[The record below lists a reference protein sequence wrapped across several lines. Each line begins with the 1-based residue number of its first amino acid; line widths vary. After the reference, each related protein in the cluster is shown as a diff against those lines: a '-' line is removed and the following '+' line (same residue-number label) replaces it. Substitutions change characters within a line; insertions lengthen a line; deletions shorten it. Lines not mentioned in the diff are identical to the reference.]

1 MDDEFGGT
9 APKHRYFDT
18 IYHISG
24 IRHGLRTIGCRPC
37 LFVFYRHTNNRVRR
51 PWMLYLSGQKGRKY
65 EDRSE
70 KNIYH

>member
-24 IRHGLRTIGCRPC
+24 IRHGLRTIGRRPC
-37 LFVFYRHTNNRVRR
+37 LFVFTGLPIKGAPSMDVIPVRTERKNN
-51 PWMLYLSGQKGRKY
+51 

>member
-24 IRHGLRTIGCRPC
+24 IRHGFLFFTGLPIKGAPSMDVIPVRTERK
-37 LFVFYRHTNNRVRR
+37 NN
-51 PWMLYLSGQKGRKY
+51 

>member
-24 IRHGLRTIGCRPC
+24 IRHGLRTIG
-37 LFVFYRHTNNRVRR
+37 RR
-51 PWMLYLSGQKGRKY
+51 PWLAHKRCAVHGCYSCPDRK
-65 EDRSE
+65 EE
-70 KNIYH
+70 

>member
-24 IRHGLRTIGCRPC
+24 IRHGLRTI
-37 LFVFYRHTNNRVRR
+37 FYRLAHKRCAVHGCYSC
-51 PWMLYLSGQKGRKY
+51 PDRK
-65 EDRSE
+65 EE
-70 KNIYH
+70 

>member
-24 IRHGLRTIGCRPC
+24 IRHGLRTIGRRPC
-37 LFVFYRHTNNRVRR
+37 LFVFYRLAHKRGAV
-51 PWMLYLSGQKGRKY
+51 PGCYSCPDRK
-65 EDRSE
+65 EE
-70 KNIYH
+70 